1 MIDTLCDGIGGDNV
15 AVACF
20 YVDHANKEQSA
31 TGVLA
36 ALLRQLVAGLEPI
49 PEEIREAFERA
60 KKAVDGR
67 GLRLAEIQTM
77 LVKSISSLRQGF
89 LCIDA
94 LDEFPTK
101 YRPEIWGCLQYI
113 VRECP
118 NVRLFITGRPYIR
131 EEVGRYFSG
140 YPDLPALKPTEEDI
154 QEYLTMRLSND
165 PEPDAMDTELE
176 ADILR
181 IIPKKVSG
189 AYVKY

>member
-1 MIDTLCDGIGGDNV
+1 MIDTLCDRIGGDNV

-20 YVDHANKEQSA
+20 YVDYDNKEQSA

-101 YRPEIWGCLQYI
+101 
-113 VRECP
+113 
-118 NVRLFITGRPYIR
+118 
-131 EEVGRYFSG
+131 
-140 YPDLPALKPTEEDI
+140 
-154 QEYLTMRLSND
+154 
-165 PEPDAMDTELE
+165 
-176 ADILR
+176 
-181 IIPKKVSG
+181 
-189 AYVKY
+189 